1 MASSVYGS
9 IPKNEPGPYEAVQ
22 KRGAPEWEAEA
33 KRGFIIKVYSI
44 LSLQL
49 AFTAAC
55 CAGAMFVT
63 PVNSLMIGIGFWPL
77 LVAMIGSFICLIALI
92 YNKVIESWMVATICA
107 LYQAGGVGNIV
118 LLAWATTFGI
128 FAALTAFVF
137 LTRWDFSGMWL
148 FLFVGTIVMMVWG
161 LCNMLFGFH
170 ASFVYGAFGA
180 LLMSGW
186 IIYDTWQIMARLG
199 PDDYI
204 LAVIDLYLDIINLF
218 LFILDMFGRN

>member
-92 YNKVIESWMVATICA
+92 YNKSSYPTNLILLAVFTVIESWMVATICA

-137 LTRWDFSGMWL
+137 LTRWDFRWRRGGGGGGETDWRQ
-148 FLFVGTIVMMVWG
+148 VGCG
-161 LCNMLFGFH
+161 SSC
-170 ASFVYGAFGA
+170 S
-180 LLMSGW
+180 
-186 IIYDTWQIMARLG
+186 
-199 PDDYI
+199 
-204 LAVIDLYLDIINLF
+204 
-218 LFILDMFGRN
+218 